1 MVVSFKLSRRGR
13 RFYPPPPASAPA
25 AAAPDGS
32 PKPPPWE
39 AAAAGPGFSDNGI
52 AARSSVHGAD
62 PADLGLEPS
71 FALNLFPDGYS
82 VGGIDKGMLVFLIG
96 DDPERK
102 PYTRASRSLLSDIEY
117 GCLPKDI
124 LHGSPCKF
132 QNGIVVCEVRDY
144 RSFLSNGDDSSED
157 DFPIM
162 NRIALRLGTECV
174 VNDLSL
180 IADASWTYHEQ
191 LIAESTIINSLQPR
205 LNLDPKPCL
214 EKLCNSVKKIDL
226 GLHNGRQRMKETSPL
241 NTSPGPPDKCKP
253 KECDSCEGAAVCI
266 ENSAL
271 EVLPSGILSCSP
283 VNCPS
288 PPQVNTAVCIEN
300 SAVEVLSSGILSCSP
315 VNCPSPPQVNT
326 EVCIENSA
334 LEVLPSG
341 ILSCSPVNCPS
352 PPQVNSA
359 KSTVVSDPEDTTQCS
374 STIINSSAFCDNEQ
388 SASST
393 PASDNFLQNHD
404 QQADLAIMKVD
415 HKKGPLLT
423 ETVLPQKRKECSNLL
438 HQRLF
443 SAKSARLSSLSSDD
457 QFQKSAGASNKE
469 GLMLGSPKE
478 PSVEDKVDQ
487 AIGNK
492 DMEVH
497 QQKSFSTPSLNI
509 IKDPCSEKFAEKVK
523 QGSWKELPVEVMVDQ
538 TMGKKDV
545 RLQEQK
551 SFSVVPTT
559 YPLPSFNI
567 NDPCLEQF
575 PEKVKLGS
583 PKELPVEVKL
593 EQPIGR
599 GKENEHLS
607 ILPTTLPQSSL
618 NRNSL
623 HIEKIPEK
631 VHSSDTR
638 MRESHLVSCVDVD
651 NHGGELKDSSVTS
664 VTSCNAS
671 SRNADAKPHEDKA
684 STEPQPTTSN
694 IKVSGTSTISL
705 NEQINFEGNG
715 QKQADI
721 LVRRSCEDRS
731 SKEPGVTDGTS
742 SQFGIPPDIEVCI
755 GHPLYNIEPN
765 IERILSEV
773 ILTTQRHA
781 PDGNATKIDGL
792 ETLTPVNS
800 CSPSCFI
807 RYEGAEGSPYM
818 REETISCCPSRRSKH
833 TRNIRSLV
841 FHRVQYFC
849 RGIVDQSHYI
859 LCLLESESP
868 DDHQIAVEMI
878 SGDERFHIATLP
890 TSDQAKK
897 FVDQFILLMKRDGY
911 TLCNSTVCNGFSE
924 LTQQSADVSQPG
936 YLTGEHPQY
945 QGFSPSVA
953 KSVVINECKD
963 AGFASEKRLP
973 DVHANARQQGSQ
985 QWGLPDVHAN
995 VLYQGSRQWGLTDG
1009 HANAQHEGSQQW
1021 GMPDAHRNAM
1031 QQGSTR
1037 QWGQSYAHTNVP
1049 QQGGNQQW
1057 GQPYARRNVPQH
1069 RSNQQWGQPY
1079 AHASVPQQGSYQQRG
1094 QPYAHANVQQQGGNQ
1109 QWGQTH
1115 AHANVRRR
1123 GSQKQWGQTYA
1134 HTNVRRQGSQQQ
1146 WRMSDAHANPPR
1158 QGKQQWWLP
1167 DDHHSSNA
1175 MHQGSQQ
1182 QWVQPEQQ
1190 HPTPANV
1197 DASHFSN
1204 PGYPVEQQ
1212 YNSRVFQDQRQAPLS
1227 GGACSADQH
1236 QQRYY
1241 PQSRQDTPGGSS
1253 ERYPTTPSM
1262 GAGSYGQWHQ
1272 TPTPP
1277 PQQHDGRTYRWGF
1290 QDFGRQAQINNLP
1303 PMQAGRSVLL
1313 SGLHP
1318 AGSPQTS
1325 SPITGSDGSVTS
1337 TFLVPPS
1344 SYHQYPLPPP
1354 PHGIC

>member
-1 MVVSFKLSRRGR
+1 
-13 RFYPPPPASAPA
+13 
-25 AAAPDGS
+25 
-32 PKPPPWE
+32 
-39 AAAAGPGFSDNGI
+39 
-52 AARSSVHGAD
+52 
-62 PADLGLEPS
+62 
-71 FALNLFPDGYS
+71 
-82 VGGIDKGMLVFLIG
+82 
-96 DDPERK
+96 
-102 PYTRASRSLLSDIEY
+102 
-117 GCLPKDI
+117 
-124 LHGSPCKF
+124 
-132 QNGIVVCEVRDY
+132 
-144 RSFLSNGDDSSED
+144 
-157 DFPIM
+157 M

-283 VNCPS
+283 VN
-288 PPQVNTAVCIEN
+288 
-300 SAVEVLSSGILSCSP
+300 L
-315 VNCPSPPQVNT
+315 
-326 EVCIENSA
+326 
-334 LEVLPSG
+334 
-341 ILSCSPVNCPS
+341 NCPS

-374 STIINSSAFCDNEQ
+374 STIINSSAFCDKEQ

-404 QQADLAIMKVD
+404 QQADLAIVKVD

-443 SAKSARLSSLSSDD
+443 SVKSARLSSQSSDD
-457 QFQKSAGASNKE
+457 QFQKSAGASNE

-523 QGSWKELPVEVMVDQ
+523 QGSRKELPVEVMVDQ

-545 RLQEQK
+545 SLQEQK
-551 SFSVVPTT
+551 SFSVVPTIH
-559 YPLPSFNI
+559 PLPSFNI

-583 PKELPVEVKL
+583 PKELPVEV
-593 EQPIGR
+593 
-599 GKENEHLS
+599 N
-607 ILPTTLPQSSL
+607 
-618 NRNSL
+618 
-623 HIEKIPEK
+623 
-631 VHSSDTR
+631 
-638 MRESHLVSCVDVD
+638 HLVSCVDVD

-684 STEPQPTTSN
+684 STEPRPITSN
-694 IKVSGTSTISL
+694 IEVSGTSTISL
-705 NEQINFEGNG
+705 NEQVNFEGNG

-742 SQFGIPPDIEVCI
+742 SQFGISPDIEVCI

-781 PDGNATKIDGL
+781 PDGNAAKIDGL

-818 REETISCCPSRRSKH
+818 REETISCCPSRRTKH

-1057 GQPYARRNVPQH
+1057 GQPYAHKNVPQH

-1134 HTNVRRQGSQQQ
+1134 HTKVRRQGSQQQ

-1167 DDHHSSNA
+1167 DDHHSSKA

-1190 HPTPANV
+1190 HPTSANV

-1212 YNSRVFQDQRQAPLS
+1212 YNSRVFQDQRRAPLS

-1318 AGSPQTS
+1318 TGSPQTTC
-1325 SPITGSDGSVTS
+1325 PTTGSDGSVTS

-1344 SYHQYPLPPP
+1344 SYHQCPPPP

>member
-1 MVVSFKLSRRGR
+1 
-13 RFYPPPPASAPA
+13 
-25 AAAPDGS
+25 
-32 PKPPPWE
+32 
-39 AAAAGPGFSDNGI
+39 
-52 AARSSVHGAD
+52 
-62 PADLGLEPS
+62 
-71 FALNLFPDGYS
+71 
-82 VGGIDKGMLVFLIG
+82 MLVFLIG

-102 PYTRASRSLLSDIEY
+102 PYTRASRALMSDIEY
-117 GCLPKDI
+117 GCLPKDM
-124 LHGSPCKF
+124 LHGIPCKF

-144 RSFLSNGDDSSED
+144 RSFLSNGNDSSED

-180 IADASWTYHEQ
+180 IADASWTYPEQ

-214 EKLCNSVKKIDL
+214 EKLCSSVKKIDL
-226 GLHNGRQRMKETSPL
+226 GLHMGRQRMKETSPL
-241 NTSPGPPDKCKP
+241 NTSPAPPDKCKP

-288 PPQVNTAVCIEN
+288 PPQVN
-300 SAVEVLSSGILSCSP
+300 
-315 VNCPSPPQVNT
+315 
-326 EVCIENSA
+326 
-334 LEVLPSG
+334 
-341 ILSCSPVNCPS
+341 
-352 PPQVNSA
+352 SA
-359 KSTVVSDPEDTTQCS
+359 KSTAVSDPEDTTQCS
-374 STIINSSAFCDNEQ
+374 SSIINSSAFCDREQ

-404 QQADLAIMKVD
+404 RHQVDLDIMKVD

-443 SAKSARLSSLSSDD
+443 SVKSARLSSQSSDG
-457 QFQKSAGASNKE
+457 QFQKSAGASNKQ

-497 QQKSFSTPSLNI
+497 QQKSFSTPSLNT
-509 IKDPCSEKFAEKVK
+509 KDPCSEKFAEKVK
-523 QGSWKELPVEVMVDQ
+523 QGSRKELPVEVMADQ
-538 TMGKKDV
+538 TMGKKDM
-545 RLQEQK
+545 RLQDQK
-551 SFSVVPTT
+551 PFSVVPTNH
-559 YPLPSFNI
+559 PLPSFNR

-593 EQPIGR
+593 EQAIGR
-599 GKENEHLS
+599 GKENEPLS
-607 ILPTTLPQSSL
+607 ILPTTLPHSSL

-623 HIEKIPEK
+623 HVEKIPEK

-638 MRESHLVSCVDVD
+638 MRESHLVSCVDVE
-651 NHGGELKDSSVTS
+651 NHGGELKDSSVTP

-671 SRNADAKPHEDKA
+671 SRNADGKPQEDTA
-684 STEPQPTTSN
+684 SMEPQPTTSN
-694 IKVSGTSTISL
+694 IKVSGTSTSSL

-731 SKEPGVTDGTS
+731 SKEPGVTDGAS
-742 SQFGIPPDIEVCI
+742 SQFGISPDIKVCI

-781 PDGNATKIDGL
+781 PDGNAAKIDGV
-792 ETLTPVNS
+792 ETLAPVNS

-807 RYEGAEGSPYM
+807 RYEGAEGSPYT
-818 REETISCCPSRRSKH
+818 REETISCCLTRRTKH

-841 FHRVQYFC
+841 FHHVQYFC

-868 DDHQIAVEMI
+868 EDHQIAVEMI
-878 SGDERFHIATLP
+878 SGDERFHIAILP

-897 FVDQFILLMKRDGY
+897 FVDQSILLMKRDGY
-911 TLCNSTVCNGFSE
+911 TLCNSTICNGFPE

-945 QGFSPSVA
+945 QGLSPSVA

-963 AGFASEKRLP
+963 TGFASEKRPP

-1037 QWGQSYAHTNVP
+1037 QWGLSYAHTNVP

-1057 GQPYARRNVPQH
+1057 GQPYAHTNVPQH

-1079 AHASVPQQGSYQQRG
+1079 AHASVPQQGSYQQLG
-1094 QPYAHANVQQQGGNQ
+1094 QPYAHTNVQQQRGNQ

-1115 AHANVRRR
+1115 AHANVRRQ

-1146 WRMSDAHANPPR
+1146 WGMPDAHVNLWH
-1158 QGKQQWWLP
+1158 QGKQQWSLP
-1167 DDHHSSNA
+1167 DDHSSK
-1175 MHQGSQQ
+1175 SQQ

-1190 HPTPANV
+1190 HPTSANV

-1212 YNSRVFQDQRQAPLS
+1212 YSSRVFQDQKRAPLS
-1227 GGACSADQH
+1227 GGACSTDQH
-1236 QQRYY
+1236 QHHYY
-1241 PQSRQDTPGGSS
+1241 PQSRQDTPGVSG
-1253 ERYPTTPSM
+1253 ERCTMTTSM

-1272 TPTPP
+1272 APTPP

-1290 QDFGRQAQINNLP
+1290 QDFGRQVQINNLP
-1303 PMQAGRSVLL
+1303 PMQAGRSALL

-1318 AGSPQTS
+1318 AGSPQAS
-1325 SPITGSDGSVTS
+1325 SPTTGSDGSVTS

-1344 SYHQYPLPPP
+1344 GYHQYPPPP
-1354 PHGIC
+1354 PLAHGIC

>member
-1 MVVSFKLSRRGR
+1 
-13 RFYPPPPASAPA
+13 
-25 AAAPDGS
+25 
-32 PKPPPWE
+32 
-39 AAAAGPGFSDNGI
+39 
-52 AARSSVHGAD
+52 
-62 PADLGLEPS
+62 
-71 FALNLFPDGYS
+71 
-82 VGGIDKGMLVFLIG
+82 MLVFLIG
-96 DDPERK
+96 DDLERM
-102 PYTRASRSLLSDIEY
+102 PYTRASTALLSDIEY

-124 LHGSPCKF
+124 LHGVPCKF

-144 RSFLSNGDDSSED
+144 RSFLSNGDNSSED

-180 IADASWTYHEQ
+180 IADASWTYHEK

-226 GLHNGRQRMKETSPL
+226 GLHKGRQRMKETSLL
-241 NTSPGPPDKCKP
+241 NISPGPPEQCKP
-253 KECDSCEGAAVCI
+253 KECDACEGAAVCI

-288 PPQVNTAVCIEN
+288 PPQVN
-300 SAVEVLSSGILSCSP
+300 
-315 VNCPSPPQVNT
+315 
-326 EVCIENSA
+326 
-334 LEVLPSG
+334 
-341 ILSCSPVNCPS
+341 
-352 PPQVNSA
+352 SA
-359 KSTVVSDPEDTTQCS
+359 KSTAVSDPEDTTQCS
-374 STIINSSAFCDNEQ
+374 SSIINSSAFCDREQ

-404 QQADLAIMKVD
+404 QHQVDLDTMEVD
-415 HKKGPLLT
+415 HKKGRFLR
-423 ETVLPQKRKECSNLL
+423 ETVLPQKRKEGSNLE
-438 HQRLF
+438 HERLF
-443 SAKSARLSSLSSDD
+443 SDKSARLSSRSSDD
-457 QFQKSAGASNKE
+457 QFQKSAEAPNKE

-478 PSVEDKVDQ
+478 LSAEDKVYQ
-487 AIGNK
+487 IIGNK

-509 IKDPCSEKFAEKVK
+509 KDPCPEKFAEKVK
-523 QGSWKELPVEVMVDQ
+523 QGSRKELPVEVMVDQ
-538 TMGKKDV
+538 TMSKKDM

-551 SFSVVPTT
+551 PFSVVSTNHS
-559 YPLPSFNI
+559 LPSFNR
-567 NDPCLEQF
+567 NESCLEQF

-583 PKELPVEVKL
+583 QKELPVEVKL
-593 EQPIGR
+593 EQSIGR
-599 GKENEHLS
+599 GKENEPLS
-607 ILPTTLPQSSL
+607 ILPATLPHSSL

-631 VHSSDTR
+631 VHCSDTR

-651 NHGGELKDSSVTS
+651 NHGGELKDSSVTP

-671 SRNADAKPHEDKA
+671 SRNADAKPQEDKA
-684 STEPQPTTSN
+684 SMEPQPTTSK
-694 IKVSGTSTISL
+694 IKVSETSTISL
-705 NEQINFEGNG
+705 NQQIHFEG

-731 SKEPGVTDGTS
+731 SIVPGVTDGTS
-742 SQFGIPPDIEVCI
+742 SQFGISPDIEVCI

-781 PDGNATKIDGL
+781 PDGNAAKIDGL

-807 RYEGAEGSPYM
+807 RYEGAEGSPYT
-818 REETISCCPSRRSKH
+818 REETISCCLTRRTKH

-849 RGIVDQSHYI
+849 RGIIDQSHYI
-859 LCLLESESP
+859 LCLLESDSP

-878 SGDERFHIATLP
+878 SGHERFHIATLP

-953 KSVVINECKD
+953 KTVVINECKD
-963 AGFASEKRLP
+963 TGFASEKRLP
-973 DVHANARQQGSQ
+973 GPNVHANARQQGSQ

-995 VLYQGSRQWGLTDG
+995 VLYQGSRQWGLPDV
-1009 HANAQHEGSQQW
+1009 HANAQHEGSHHW
-1021 GMPDAHRNAM
+1021 GMRDAHRNAM
-1031 QQGSTR
+1031 QQGSTQ
-1037 QWGQSYAHTNVP
+1037 QWGQSYAHTNAPRLRGKQQRGKPYADTNVLQRRSNQQRGKPYAHASFPQQGSNQQWWQPYAHANVP

-1057 GQPYARRNVPQH
+1057 GQT
-1069 RSNQQWGQPY
+1069 Y
-1079 AHASVPQQGSYQQRG
+1079 AHA
-1094 QPYAHANVQQQGGNQ
+1094 
-1109 QWGQTH
+1109 
-1115 AHANVRRR
+1115 
-1123 GSQKQWGQTYA
+1123 
-1134 HTNVRRQGSQQQ
+1134 NVRRQGSQQQ
-1146 WRMSDAHANPPR
+1146 WGMPDGHANLRR
-1158 QGKQQWWLP
+1158 QGSQQQWGMP
-1167 DDHHSSNA
+1167 DDHSTNA

-1204 PGYPVEQQ
+1204 PGYPAEQQ
-1212 YNSRVFQDQRQAPLS
+1212 YNSRAFQQDQRRPPFS
-1227 GGACSADQH
+1227 GGACPTDQH
-1236 QQRYY
+1236 QHYYY
-1241 PQSRQDTPGGSS
+1241 PQSRHDIPGGSS
-1253 ERYPTTPSM
+1253 ERYPTTASM

-1277 PQQHDGRTYRWGF
+1277 PQQHDGTTYRWRF
-1290 QDFGRQAQINNLP
+1290 QDLGRQAQINNLP

-1318 AGSPQTS
+1318 AGGPQTS
-1325 SPITGSDGSVTS
+1325 SPATGSDGSVTS

-1344 SYHQYPLPPP
+1344 GYHQYPPPP
-1354 PHGIC
+1354 SHGIC

>member
-1 MVVSFKLSRRGR
+1 MVVSFKLSRRGG
-13 RFYPPPPASAPA
+13 RFYPPPPAPGPA
-25 AAAPDGS
+25 ADASDGP

-39 AAAAGPGFSDNGI
+39 AGPGLCGGSRSGV
-52 AARSSVHGAD
+52 AARSSARRGDGAD
-62 PADLGLEPS
+62 PADSGLEPS

-82 VGGIDKGMLVFLIG
+82 VGRLDKGMLVFLIG

-102 PYTRASRSLLSDIEY
+102 PYTRASRALLSDIEY

-124 LHGSPCKF
+124 LHGIPCKF

-144 RSFLSNGDDSSED
+144 RSFLSHGDDSSED
-157 DFPIM
+157 YFPIM

-226 GLHNGRQRMKETSPL
+226 GLHKGRRRMKETSPL
-241 NTSPGPPDKCKP
+241 NTSPGPPEQRKP
-253 KECDSCEGAAVCI
+253 KECDACEGAAVCI

-271 EVLPSGILSCSP
+271 EVLASGIR
-283 VNCPS
+283 
-288 PPQVNTAVCIEN
+288 
-300 SAVEVLSSGILSCSP
+300 
-315 VNCPSPPQVNT
+315 
-326 EVCIENSA
+326 
-334 LEVLPSG
+334 
-341 ILSCSPVNCPS
+341 SCSPVNCPS

-359 KSTVVSDPEDTTQCS
+359 KSTVMSDPEDTTQCS
-374 STIINSSAFCDNEQ
+374 SSIINSSAFCDREQ

-404 QQADLAIMKVD
+404 QHQVDLDIMKVD
-415 HKKGPLLT
+415 HKKGRLLT
-423 ETVLPQKRKECSNLL
+423 ETVLPQKRKECSNLQ
-438 HQRLF
+438 HERLF
-443 SAKSARLSSLSSDD
+443 SDKRARLSSRSSDE
-457 QFQKSAGASNKE
+457 QFQKSAEASNKE
-469 GLMLGSPKE
+469 GLLLGSPKE

-509 IKDPCSEKFAEKVK
+509 KDPCPEKFAEKVK
-523 QGSWKELPVEVMVDQ
+523 QGSRKELPVEVMVDQ
-538 TMGKKDV
+538 TMGKKDM

-551 SFSVVPTT
+551 PFTVVSTNH
-559 YPLPSFNI
+559 PLPSFNR
-567 NDPCLEQF
+567 NDSCLEQF
-575 PEKVKLGS
+575 PEKVKLGYQ
-583 PKELPVEVKL
+583 KELLVEVKL
-593 EQPIGR
+593 EQTIGR
-599 GKENEHLS
+599 GQENEPLS
-607 ILPTTLPQSSL
+607 ILPTSLPHSSL

-623 HIEKIPEK
+623 QVEKIPEK
-631 VHSSDTR
+631 VYSSDTR
-638 MRESHLVSCVDVD
+638 MKESHLVSFVDVD

-671 SRNADAKPHEDKA
+671 SRNADAKPQEDKA
-684 STEPQPTTSN
+684 CMEPQPTTSK

-705 NEQINFEGNG
+705 NQQIHFEGNG
-715 QKQADI
+715 QKQADV

-731 SKEPGVTDGTS
+731 SIVPGVTDGTS
-742 SQFGIPPDIEVCI
+742 SQFGISPDIEVCI

-781 PDGNATKIDGL
+781 PDGNAAKIDGL

-800 CSPSCFI
+800 CSPSCFV
-807 RYEGAEGSPYM
+807 RYEGGEGSPYT
-818 REETISCCPSRRSKH
+818 REETISCCPTRRTKH

-849 RGIVDQSHYI
+849 RVDQSHYI

-924 LTQQSADVSQPG
+924 LTQQTADVSHPG

-995 VLYQGSRQWGLTDG
+995 VLHQGSRQWGLTDG
-1009 HANAQHEGSQQW
+1009 HANARHEGNQQW

-1049 QQGGNQQW
+1049 QKGGNQQW
-1057 GQPYARRNVPQH
+1057 GQPYAHTNVPQH
-1069 RSNQQWGQPY
+1069 RSNQQWGKPY
-1079 AHASVPQQGSYQQRG
+1079 AHASVPQQGSYQQWG
-1094 QPYAHANVQQQGGNQ
+1094 QPYAHANVQQQGVNQ
-1109 QWGQTH
+1109 QSGQTHAHANVRRQGSQKQWGQTH
-1115 AHANVRRR
+1115 AHANVRR
-1123 GSQKQWGQTYA
+1123 
-1134 HTNVRRQGSQQQ
+1134 QGSQQQ
-1146 WRMSDAHANPPR
+1146 WGMQDAHANPRR
-1158 QGKQQWWLP
+1158 QGKQQRWLP

-1175 MHQGSQQ
+1175 THQGSQQ

-1190 HPTPANV
+1190 HPTSANV
-1197 DASHFSN
+1197 DTSHFSN

-1212 YNSRVFQDQRQAPLS
+1212 YNSRVFQDQRRAPFS
-1227 GGACSADQH
+1227 GGARSTDQH
-1236 QQRYY
+1236 QHQHHYY
-1241 PQSRQDTPGGSS
+1241 PQSRQDTPGVSG
-1253 ERYPTTPSM
+1253 ERCTVTTSM

-1272 TPTPP
+1272 APTPP

-1303 PMQAGRSVLL
+1303 PMQAGRNVLL

-1318 AGSPQTS
+1318 AGTGSPQTS
-1325 SPITGSDGSVTS
+1325 SPTTGSDGSVTS

-1344 SYHQYPLPPP
+1344 SGYHQYPPP